1 MPSLFCDQEGP
12 FAEAME
18 QTHLSF
24 DEVKAAWDRAQKP
37 QQPHA
42 IKAASLPIIA
52 ESLTSAA
59 KHAYAATWV
68 EGGAR
73 EHLVKLM
80 LNDLGTAMRVMSAG
94 LIKDGHMTAND
105 TFAQRETRSSSV
117 QAKAR
122 RDCFDA
128 HKKQDEIGTIY
139 LVCHLC
145 EGRINPAIEPWI
157 AEHAVRRAV
166 GGSDAPSNVLP
177 AHQKCAREKDRVD
190 ISENA
195 RGKRVSDKHFGIV
208 KKRGF
213 NRRRDMKFNWQAGR
227 YE

>member
-1 MPSLFCDQEGP
+1 MTSPTRSKEADAVAILRSGGP

-80 LNDLGTAMRVMSAG
+80 LNDSRSPHGVLQSTSAMSWPRHRVWT
-94 LIKDGHMTAND
+94 H
-105 TFAQRETRSSSV
+105 
-117 QAKAR
+117 
-122 RDCFDA
+122 
-128 HKKQDEIGTIY
+128 
-139 LVCHLC
+139 
-145 EGRINPAIEPWI
+145 
-157 AEHAVRRAV
+157 RRASV
-166 GGSDAPSNVLP
+166 GCNKKLRGQERNENHSRDPRCGKIGWRVAVTRRVFLGNAGAGASHEGFSKHFYLIL
-177 AHQKCAREKDRVD
+177 ARDRV
-190 ISENA
+190 
-195 RGKRVSDKHFGIV
+195 
-208 KKRGF
+208 
-213 NRRRDMKFNWQAGR
+213 
-227 YE
+227 

>member
-1 MPSLFCDQEGP
+1 MTSPTRSKEADAVAILRSGGP

-80 LNDLGTAMRVMSAG
+80 LNDSPIKTVQRTSDPQFAIMTWLLANAIRREMIDKAEMSNRLGEVAMVA
-94 LIKDGHMTAND
+94 
-105 TFAQRETRSSSV
+105 
-117 QAKAR
+117 
-122 RDCFDA
+122 
-128 HKKQDEIGTIY
+128 
-139 LVCHLC
+139 
-145 EGRINPAIEPWI
+145 EGVE
-157 AEHAVRRAV
+157 
-166 GGSDAPSNVLP
+166 
-177 AHQKCAREKDRVD
+177 
-190 ISENA
+190 
-195 RGKRVSDKHFGIV
+195 
-208 KKRGF
+208 
-213 NRRRDMKFNWQAGR
+213 
-227 YE
+227 

>member
-1 MPSLFCDQEGP
+1 MTSPTRSKEADAVAILRSGGP

-80 LNDLGTAMRVMSAG
+80 LNDLGTAMRVAG
-94 LIKDGHMTAND
+94 LTSNN
-105 TFAQRETRSSSV
+105 TERS
-117 QAKAR
+117 
-122 RDCFDA
+122 
-128 HKKQDEIGTIY
+128 I
-139 LVCHLC
+139 
-145 EGRINPAIEPWI
+145 
-157 AEHAVRRAV
+157 
-166 GGSDAPSNVLP
+166 
-177 AHQKCAREKDRVD
+177 
-190 ISENA
+190 
-195 RGKRVSDKHFGIV
+195 
-208 KKRGF
+208 
-213 NRRRDMKFNWQAGR
+213 
-227 YE
+227 